1 MKSGE
6 CQRPIA
12 LMFIIPGIKILLFC
26 TCKQYTCSRC
36 RSQLFNAGLMIG
48 LSEYFYFVDSVA
60 KELDCNFLAE
70 ARNID
75 FGQWE
80 TSFEAVLLKLIDQEK
95 RYTTVDFISAK
106 ELAIAAG
113 IVEEGV
119 LDPKVWSKFCS
130 WYDMG

>member
-1 MKSGE
+1 MK
-6 CQRPIA
+6 
-12 LMFIIPGIKILLFC
+12 
-26 TCKQYTCSRC
+26 
-36 RSQLFNAGLMIG
+36 G

-130 WYDMG
+130 